1 MDCSRCQVAD
11 RHLSVDSCLDYLTSK
26 LEFYKMLYDEFEDE
40 SAEKHIEIT
49 KNQIKK
55 LYENY
60 SEEISQEISTLC
72 FSTKNI

>member
-1 MDCSRCQVAD
+1 MDCSRCQVAN
-11 RHLSVDSCLDYLTSK
+11 RHLSVNECLDYLTSK

>member
-11 RHLSVDSCLDYLTSK
+11 RHLSVNGCLDYLTSK